1 MANYDI
7 GTSLGHSK
15 ITDKRTVNGVSGI
28 EATSGD
34 EAYKIA
40 DLRAKLTALNSGYY
54 TATFLDT
61 QTYNDLVYAL
71 RCENSSAGL

>member
-1 MANYDI
+1 
-7 GTSLGHSK
+7 
-15 ITDKRTVNGVSGI
+15 VSGI

-54 TATFLDT
+54 TSAFLDT
-61 QTYNDLVYAL
+61 QTNNDLIYAL
-71 RCENSSAGL
+71 RQENSSAGL